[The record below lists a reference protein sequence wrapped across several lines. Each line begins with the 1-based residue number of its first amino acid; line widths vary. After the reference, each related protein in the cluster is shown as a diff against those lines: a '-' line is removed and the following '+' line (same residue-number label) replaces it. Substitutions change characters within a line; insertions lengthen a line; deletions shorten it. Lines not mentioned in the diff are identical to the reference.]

1 VTHLDAI
8 RLRPADVPLILA
20 ALGVLVSIVHDFW
33 L

>member
-8 RLRPADVPLILA
+8 RPADVPLILC
-20 ALGVLVSIVHDFW
+20 ALGVLASIVHDFC